1 LTNLV
6 VDCSQ
11 LAKKY
16 NIVTHVKNILREC
29 NDVTLTT
36 FPLLYS
42 NTLSGPPKV
51 KLTQLLKKSHKMIM
65 CFVVRLHYAVHV
77 MKQVY
82 GKDIKLDFKTFPELE
97 DVFCELETELEMYHM
112 TLETKPNRQTTV
124 PENLPSDDLTNL
136 PSDDLIN
143 ETCETLHAFA
153 TRLVNMADEFEEIRN
168 NLWKLRRS
176 NISTAIAEIV
186 RKAMNE

>member
-1 LTNLV
+1 
-6 VDCSQ
+6 
-11 LAKKY
+11 
-16 NIVTHVKNILREC
+16 
-29 NDVTLTT
+29 
-36 FPLLYS
+36 
-42 NTLSGPPKV
+42 
-51 KLTQLLKKSHKMIM
+51 M

-82 GKDIKLDFKTFPELE
+82 GKDIKLDFKTFPQLE

-124 PENLPSDDLTNL
+124 PENL